1 MHRVI
6 ETGTRHLT
14 CTQSCQMHLIAQDGA
29 VVAISKNHFQQK
41 NSFTKK
47 EKNIHYFR
55 KQKARSTESTS

>member
-29 VVAISKNHFQQK
+29 VVAISKKFPRP
-41 NSFTKK
+41 
-47 EKNIHYFR
+47 I
-55 KQKARSTESTS
+55 RSNM

>member
-29 VVAISKNHFQQK
+29 VVAISK
-41 NSFTKK
+41 
-47 EKNIHYFR
+47 
-55 KQKARSTESTS
+55 